1 MPTNDFEI
9 FDGKT
14 FSGLMKDIYIRSDD
28 KKDKIATIIDS
39 LKGLIVT
46 IEDAVSI
53 LPMIKECL
61 DVGVKNDEQLVK
73 MAAVIQRLVA
83 ARKDGEGSGD
93 MGFDLE
99 EWEEIKKNAS
109 EEVGKLRKIDGVVS
123 EEVAE
128 LEESIKEKL
137 SDLDEIDLEELE
149 DELMA
154 DDLDL
159 QE

>member
-1 MPTNDFEI
+1 MPTNDFDV

-14 FSGLMKDIYIRSDD
+14 FSGLMKDIYDRSDD

-83 ARKDGEGSGD
+83 ARKDGEDSGSDFD
-93 MGFDLE
+93 MD

-109 EEVGKLRKIDGVVS
+109 EDVGKLRQVDNGVS
-123 EEVAE
+123 AEVAE
-128 LEESIKEKL
+128 LEENIKEKL
-137 SDLDEIDLEELE
+137 NDLDDIDLEEFE
-149 DELMA
+149 EELMA
-154 DDLDL
+154 EDLDL
-159 QE
+159 KE